1 MARYTYTP
9 GGRLATIESGNGIIT
24 RYTYDGEGNL
34 SGLSVQ
40 KGEAWLLYAAAF
52 TYDLRGNRLTT
63 GKGESYTFLYHQ
75 GELMGEEG
83 KEASGGG
90 T

>member
-40 KGEAWLLYAAAF
+40 RERPGCFTLLP
-52 TYDLRGNRLTT
+52 LPTT
-63 GKGESYTFLYHQ
+63 L
-75 GELMGEEG
+75 
-83 KEASGGG
+83 GG
-90 T
+90 TG

>member
-40 KGEAWLLYAAAF
+40 KGAGE
-52 TYDLRGNRLTT
+52 RRKRKRPSTT
-63 GKGESYTFLYHQ
+63 MTC
-75 GELMGEEG
+75 
-83 KEASGGG
+83 
-90 T
+90 

>member
-40 KGEAWLLYAAAF
+40 KGEAWLPLP
-52 TYDLRGNRLTT
+52 TT
-63 GKGESYTFLYHQ
+63 L
-75 GELMGEEG
+75 
-83 KEASGGG
+83 GG
-90 T
+90 TG

>member
-34 SGLSVQ
+34 SIPS
-40 KGEAWLLYAAAF
+40 F
-52 TYDLRGNRLTT
+52 TIRG
-63 GKGESYTFLYHQ
+63 S
-75 GELMGEEG
+75 
-83 KEASGGG
+83 
-90 T
+90 

>member
-34 SGLSVQ
+34 SG
-40 KGEAWLLYAAAF
+40 W
-52 TYDLRGNRLTT
+52 
-63 GKGESYTFLYHQ
+63 SYV
-75 GELMGEEG
+75 
-83 KEASGGG
+83 KI
-90 T
+90 